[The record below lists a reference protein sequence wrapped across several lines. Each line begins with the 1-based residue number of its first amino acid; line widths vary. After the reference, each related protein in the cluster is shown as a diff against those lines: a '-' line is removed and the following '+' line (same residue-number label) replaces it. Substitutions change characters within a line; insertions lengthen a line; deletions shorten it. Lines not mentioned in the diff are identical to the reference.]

1 MIFDIWINENQD
13 TLRKPRAPSVYIYIS
28 LSLSLALSHGRV
40 SARLAPPGA
49 TEKLWHLPVRVA
61 SSGRI
66 WFIWDLQQEPGFAE
80 GDSWLKIYWRFN
92 LLFVC
97 SFGKSKI
104 NHPEFVAD
112 RCVYP
117 YLGLNGG
124 HQSSDF
130 LRVWLAMWN
139 VDGNT
144 MTESAPIF
152 VVSSC
157 GLFGVLK
164 QAEGVARIDF
174 CSFLTI

>member
-1 MIFDIWINENQD
+1 MY
-13 TLRKPRAPSVYIYIS
+13 VYIYLYVCIYIW
-28 LSLSLALSHGRV
+28 LCPMAGVRHALRLLVPLKSCGTCRYESPHPAEFGSFGIYNRNLDLLRV
-40 SARLAPPGA
+40 IL
-49 TEKLWHLPVRVA
+49 
-61 SSGRI
+61 
-66 WFIWDLQQEPGFAE
+66 D
-80 GDSWLKIYWRFN
+80 WRFS